1 MIRSLDRQL
10 VRQICSQQVVI
21 DLAGIVKE
29 LVENSL
35 DAGATSIDVKLIE
48 SGAEGVEVSDNGSG
62 IGEADLVVLAKRHHT
77 SKIAEFDD
85 ILSVSTFGFRGEALN
100 SLCTIAKV
108 VLTTSTRESAP
119 VGYKMEYDSSGNVTQ
134 QTRVARAQGTTVS
147 ITNIF
152 HHLPVRLHEFRRK
165 IKKEY
170 TKCVDCVQA
179 YALSSTGVRLSFS
192 NTTSKGLK
200 STIIQTQGSNILREN
215 VTSVFGAVFS
225 KCVLDIRFEFIHK
238 HGDCGSITLSTDEA
252 TLPVA
257 SSDKDTSFVVV
268 SGMISKP
275 QAGCGRSSR
284 DRQFIFVNRRP
295 VDLPKV
301 ARAVT
306 DAFHE
311 IVPSQ
316 YPLFIL
322 NITLTSGLLDIN
334 LTPDKRMLG
343 IANES
348 NIVYGI
354 HEGVKRSLQSLCG
367 IFDQPISS
375 SQGES
380 SQKSASNTFQPTLR
394 SSQQP
399 PNPRFSSNRTKA
411 VQDVLQN
418 SLVTMDPILSLIH
431 EDHEVVAPVDLS
443 RMRSRFESRAI
454 RSRTSSRSRQVS
466 LDNKLSVPTFVC
478 KSDFASM
485 DIIGQFNLGFILVLH
500 GNMLFIVDQHASD
513 EKYRYETLQRVA
525 ITTSQPLVQKIPLSL
540 TPQQECLVL
549 ERMYALGQRGFHI
562 EHSEDAIH
570 DRFQLTSV
578 PHIRDL
584 HLGVSDLEEIL
595 IKMESTSIQHVPHCS
610 RVLRYFA
617 SKACR
622 KSVMI
627 GDTLSSK
634 MMRNIVQNMGN
645 IDQPWNCPHGRPT
658 MRLLAALLE

>member
-48 SGAEGVEVSDNGSG
+48 SGAEGVEVSDNGGG

-238 HGDCGSITLSTDEA
+238 HGDCGSLPLSTDEA

-295 VDLPKV
+295 VDLPK
-301 ARAVT
+301 
-306 DAFHE
+306 
-311 IVPSQ
+311 
-316 YPLFIL
+316 
-322 NITLTSGLLDIN
+322 
-334 LTPDKRMLG
+334 
-343 IANES
+343 
-348 NIVYGI
+348 
-354 HEGVKRSLQSLCG
+354 
-367 IFDQPISS
+367 PISS